1 MFKSLIEQ
9 YVNKITKE
17 DIINFGKQ
25 NGVLLKDYEVNNI
38 YNFLKENNKYL
49 ITETDELLIKI
60 KDKVEYT
67 TYLKIKELVTFYKN
81 KYKNYL

>member
-25 NGVLLKDYEVNNI
+25 NKVLLKDYEVNNI

-49 ITETDELLIKI
+49 ITNTDELLIKI

-67 TYLKIKELVTFYKN
+67 TYLKIKELVTFYKS